1 MGSSIGTVLGGGASL
16 AEQFTDSAAARNA
29 YNEQKRGLAQQR
41 AQLKEDYN
49 LDRVSSLV
57 QQYDKGYLDRKIEL
71 QKQYE
76 PELYAAGQK
85 ARADLLAQAS
95 QPTSALESTRTA
107 KKLFAENIDQDPALK
122 KLKDTVVQRANDLL
136 SLGGSLPPEYQ
147 AELVR
152 AGVGQAA
159 QAGIKPQSSS
169 VGGVISNVLG
179 SAGEKLRQARTVEAA
194 GLANVAQQ
202 MTESRAK
209 ILGSIFPS
217 IQASEQANIGRTTNL
232 LGITNALM
240 PNSAT
245 GLTGREA
252 VNLDFAGREAQ
263 RNIGMSLH
271 NLKAQY
277 SLEKARILD
286 NTLDKQAGGMGGSAP
301 GSYGSGNQ
309 NAGGG
314 GGMDIG
320 SIVGIAGM
328 LSDKNS
334 KENIKKVDEADVLD
348 KVSKLPVSNWEYKKD
363 IEGVPAGR
371 HTGPMAQDWSKLFG
385 DGSGKETTIPIVDA
399 VGVTLASIKAI
410 VKQLKALQA

>member
-16 AEQFTDSAAARNA
+16 AELFTDSAANRNA

-49 LDRVSSLV
+49 LDRVAGLV
-57 QQYDKGYLDRKIEL
+57 QQYDKGYLDRKVAL
-71 QKQYE
+71 QKEYE
-76 PELYAAGQK
+76 PELYALGQK
-85 ARADLLAQAS
+85 ARQDLLAEAARPS
-95 QPTSALESTRTA
+95 SALESTRTA
-107 KKLFAENIDQDPALK
+107 KQLFAENIDQDPALK
-122 KLKDTVVQRANDLL
+122 KLKDTVVQKANDLL
-136 SLGGSLPPEYQ
+136 SMGGTLPPEYQ

-169 VGGVISNVLG
+169 VGGVVSNVLG

-194 GLANVAQQ
+194 GLASTAQQ

-217 IQASEQANIGRTTNL
+217 IQASERANQMRTPGY
-232 LGITNALM
+232 LGLAQSLM
-240 PNSAT
+240 PDAAT
-245 GLTGREA
+245 GLTGRELLN
-252 VNLDFAGREAQ
+252 VDFAGRQAQ

-271 NLKAQY
+271 NLKAQRI
-277 SLEKARILD
+277 LEQARILD

-334 KENIKKVDEADVLD
+334 KENIKKIDESEVLD

-371 HTGPMAQDWSKLFG
+371 HTGPMAQDWSRLFG

-410 VKQLKALQA
+410 VKQLKELQA